1 MVKNSMMFKRS
12 LFQVFLLGGACVSL
26 LACSGATVE
35 KKYPSSAARRDSD
48 QTSIYDRGEGIF
60 GNEGLFSTKKKE
72 SSDTGGNIGVNTY
85 LWRAALD
92 TVSFMPLASA
102 DPFGGTILTDWYED
116 PEKPGER
123 FKLNVLILDRELKSD
138 GVRVRV
144 FKQALS
150 KKGVW
155 SDEAAPE
162 DMGTKLED
170 SILTRARQ
178 MRAKKLGAL

>member
-1 MVKNSMMFKRS
+1 MKLVHSS
-12 LFQVFLLGGACVSL
+12 LTL
-26 LACSGATVE
+26 LAFSVVSALTLTGCSGAKVE
-35 KKYPSSAARRDSD
+35 AKYPSSYNRQASD
-48 QTSIYDRGEGIF
+48 DTDIYSTGGPGIMGEG
-60 GNEGLFSTKKKE
+60 GLFSTKKKKDDN
-72 SSDTGGNIGVNTY
+72 SGSALGINTY

-102 DPFGGTILTDWYED
+102 DPFGGTIFTDWYED

-144 FKQALS
+144 FKQVAAGS
-150 KKGVW
+150 GWK
-155 SDEAAPE
+155 DTAAPE

-178 MRAKKLGAL
+178 MRAKQLGAL